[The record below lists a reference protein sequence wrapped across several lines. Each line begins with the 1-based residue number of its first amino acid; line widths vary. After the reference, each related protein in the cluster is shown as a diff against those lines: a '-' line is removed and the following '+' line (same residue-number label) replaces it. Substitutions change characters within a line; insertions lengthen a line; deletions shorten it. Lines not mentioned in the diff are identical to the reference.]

1 VKHWHARGL
10 ANFGMINWYDIV
22 VVGALF
28 YGVWSGISAGLTG
41 EIIRLAGLV
50 LMIVLASEFHQ
61 FVGDWLHANSP
72 LTDDA
77 AQAVAFIGIAVM
89 VYLITLAIRL
99 RTAKRMQELKV
110 AALLENVGGG
120 FAGAIRVVVIMAWIT
135 VVLSLSTSSYF
146 ADQVGIKSRFGSLV
160 LDRLPEVRAAMNNS
174 WFSPKASQP
183 TGTSHE
189 ESSSSST
196 QHLETISK

>member
-1 VKHWHARGL
+1 
-10 ANFGMINWYDIV
+10 MPNWYDIV

-41 EIIRLAGLV
+41 EIIRVAGLV

-61 FVGDWLHANSP
+61 TVGDWLHENSP

-77 AQAVAFIGIAVM
+77 AQAIAFIGIAVV
-89 VYLITLAIRL
+89 VYIITLAIRL
-99 RTAKRMQELKV
+99 RTRRQMQELKV

-120 FAGAIRVVVIMAWIT
+120 FAGAIRMIVIMAWIT
-135 VVLSLSTSSYF
+135 VILSLSMNGYL
-146 ADQVGIKSRFGSLV
+146 ADQVGVRSRFGSLV
-160 LDRLPEVRAAMNNS
+160 LDRLPEVRSAMNPR
-174 WFSPKASQP
+174 WFSPKAKRP
-183 TGTSHE
+183 LGPSHE
-189 ESSSSST
+189 ESSSTST

>member
-1 VKHWHARGL
+1 
-10 ANFGMINWYDIV
+10 MINWYDIV

-28 YGVWSGISAGLTG
+28 YGVWSGIRAGLTG
-41 EIIRLAGLV
+41 EIIRVVGLV

-61 FVGDWLHANSP
+61 TVGDWLNANSP
-72 LTDDA
+72 LPDDA
-77 AQAVAFIGIAVM
+77 AQAVAFVGIAVV

-99 RTAKRMQELKV
+99 RTSKRMQELKV

-120 FAGAIRVVVIMAWIT
+120 FAGAIRMVIIMAWIS
-135 VVLSLSTSSYF
+135 VILSLSMSGF
-146 ADQVGIKSRFGSLV
+146 MADQVGVRSRFGSLV
-160 LDRLPEVRAAMNNS
+160 LDQLPAVRAAMNNS
-174 WFSPKASQP
+174 WFSPKARPQP
-183 TGTSHE
+183 EPSHE